1 MLSRYWGQS
10 VVFAAL
16 VPLLLAAD
24 TVAQLAVIAFVVG
37 LGIAPSL
44 ITGFGLV
51 QTLIPVAALT
61 EGLAWLVTG
70 LNVGYGTLAALVG
83 GVADRHGAHIAFWL
97 PIGAGLFVAVAA
109 TALALRLRRRV
120 AIP

>member
-1 MLSRYWGQS
+1 
-10 VVFAAL
+10 V
-16 VPLLLAAD
+16 
-24 TVAQLAVIAFVVG
+24 
-37 LGIAPSL
+37 
-44 ITGFGLV
+44 
-51 QTLIPVAALT
+51 PVAALT